1 MPLFITNSSTGKKE
15 EFKPINLDSVSMY
28 FCGLTVSDMPHLG
41 HARAWVHV
49 DTMRRWLEHSGYD
62 VTYIENFTDINE
74 KIVARIGE
82 SDYGSSEPEVA
93 SYFINKALHDME
105 SLGLKRANAYPKATE
120 HIPEILNLISS
131 LIDSGN
137 AYESNGSV
145 YFDVESFQ
153 DYGKLSNPNLNDTSF
168 SNSKIE
174 SLEKRHRNDF
184 ALWKS
189 GPVAPESISKH
200 RDPSLPSINTPT
212 GSIWDS
218 PWGPGR
224 PGWHI
229 ECSAMSLTHLSD
241 RIDIHVG
248 GQDLIFPHHEN
259 EKAQSEAFTGKP
271 FANLW
276 VHIRLLETQGEK
288 MSSSLKNYFSVSN
301 SISEFGS
308 NSIRMFLLST
318 SYHQHQAYSE
328 VALHEAVERWG
339 RLKRTYLRTISAVES
354 SSSHS
359 KLTDSN
365 LKNSLKLFRDNF
377 YVAMD
382 DDFNTREAIVAIFGI
397 TNLLN
402 QYLDSNDQY
411 DYKSLNYALQLLD
424 TLSSDILGLSFENNH
439 GSDALS
445 SDLINLIISLR
456 NQERESGH
464 YDRADALRTKLE
476 SLGIIIEDTDQSS
489 TYRIK

>member
-1 MPLFITNSSTGKKE
+1 MFITNSSTGKKE
-15 EFKPINLDSVSMY
+15 EFKSINPTSVSMY

-49 DTMRRWLEHSGYD
+49 DIMRRWLEHSGYD

-93 SYFINKALHDME
+93 SYFINKALQDMK

-120 HIPEILNLISS
+120 HIPEMLNLISS

-145 YFDVESFQ
+145 YFDVGSFQ
-153 DYGKLSNPNLNDTSF
+153 DYGKLSNPNLDGTSF

-174 SLEKRHRNDF
+174 LLEKRHRNDF

-189 GPVAPESISKH
+189 GPVTPESISKY
-200 RDPSLPSINTPT
+200 RDPSLPPINVPS

-229 ECSAMSLTHLSD
+229 ECSAMSLTHLSNH
-241 RIDIHVG
+241 IDIHVG

-259 EKAQSEAFTGKP
+259 EKAQSEAFTGES

-308 NSIRMFLLST
+308 NSIRMFLLSA

-328 VALHEAVERWG
+328 EALHEAVERWG
-339 RLKRTYLRTISAVES
+339 RLKRTYLRTLSAIET

-359 KLTDSN
+359 KLIDN
-365 LKNSLKLFRDNF
+365 HLRNSLKLFQKNF
-377 YVAMD
+377 YIAMD
-382 DDFNTREAIVAIFGI
+382 DDFNTREAIVAIFDI

-402 QYLDSNDQY
+402 QYLDTNNQY
-411 DYKSLNYALQLLD
+411 DYVSLNTALKILD
-424 TLSSDILGLSFENNH
+424 TLSSDILGLSFESNYQPE
-439 GSDALS
+439 ALLN
-445 SDLINLIISLR
+445 DLINLIISLR
-456 NQERESGH
+456 KQARENGN
-464 YDRADALRTKLE
+464 YDRSDALRAELE
-476 SLGIIIEDTDQSS
+476 ALGITIEDNDQSS